1 MHDSSKK
8 LPKISTWPESRVW
21 RSATLLEPVNFDVMK
36 PLHAYDAGGRARAAT
51 AVVQALALAKE
62 AGVDAD
68 EALKLVNWE
77 AD

>member
-1 MHDSSKK
+1 
-8 LPKISTWPESRVW
+8 
-21 RSATLLEPVNFDVMK
+21 MK